1 VRAKNR
7 WNKPDKAHT
16 PEAIASVLNAAAWN
30 SATHSVLEME
40 KAGLQADTQLQ
51 RLTVIAEFMAFLVHI
66 ADRLAATRMDVDERG
81 RFINAL
87 GVRAAELMAGN
98 LADLQGPGDYRASF
112 IDTLNERMSEY
123 AEFGF
128 SEASGPDIGFLR
140 GFGRHVTA
148 AMGPRDERWILERV
162 MEVAAPEAIETL
174 AKTMRS
180 LFT

>member
-1 VRAKNR
+1 MRVKSH
-7 WNKPDKAHT
+7 WNKPDKTHT

-30 SATHSVLEME
+30 IATHSVLEME
-40 KAGLQADTQLQ
+40 KAGLLADTQLQ

-140 GFGRHVTA
+140 GFGRRVTA

-180 LFT
+180 LFA

>member
-1 VRAKNR
+1 MRVKNR
-7 WNKPDKAHT
+7 WNKPGKVHT
-16 PEAIASVLNAAAWN
+16 PEAIASALSAAAWKI
-30 SATHSVLEME
+30 ATRSVLEME
-40 KAGLQADTQLQ
+40 NEGLQADTQLQ

-66 ADRLAATRMDVDERG
+66 ADRLAATRMDGDERG

-87 GVRAAELMAGN
+87 GVQVAELMAGN

-128 SEASGPDIGFLR
+128 SEVDGPDIGFLR
-140 GFGRHVTA
+140 GFGQRVTA
-148 AMGPRDERWILERV
+148 AMGPRDQRWILEQV

-174 AKTMRS
+174 AEAMRD
-180 LFT
+180 LLA